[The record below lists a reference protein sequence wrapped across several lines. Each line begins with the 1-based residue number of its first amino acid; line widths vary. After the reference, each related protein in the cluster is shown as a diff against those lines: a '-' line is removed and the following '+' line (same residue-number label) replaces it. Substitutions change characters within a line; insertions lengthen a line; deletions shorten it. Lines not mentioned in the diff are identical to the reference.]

1 VICPKCGEV
10 NSSNFRYCGLCGASL
25 EPKPETRPDARP
37 EVRPDARPT
46 ADPNR
51 PAAIYPNQPRP
62 NQPYPVQ
69 PVPTQPSMDT
79 LRDKSFSGLD
89 SFFEPERYQPKSNVP
104 RILLLIVLLA
114 ALGGAGWWTYSNY
127 FSPAKSHKLAPAI
140 ASATA
145 TPAEPAPAK
154 PAAKDAVPT
163 PDADSPQAAS
173 VPEDQPEPAS
183 AAPSPAPKT
192 LDAPA
197 KPTVKPAIPE
207 KPAPAKSSPTI
218 LPPPNSKIPR
228 IALGDK
234 SAQAH
239 EHKPA
244 PAKPAKSPA
253 KLPAPVASPKP
264 DLSDTDLRKGEAYL
278 YGLGVKADCDQA
290 MKYLKAASAK
300 SNPKARSTFGTMY
313 ATGHCV
319 SRDLPTAYSWFALA
333 LHADPNNQVLEKDL
347 NEVWSQMTPSERQVA
362 IKTKP

>member
-1 VICPKCGEV
+1 MICPKCGEV
-10 NSSNFRYCGLCGASL
+10 NSYNFRYCGLCGALL
-25 EPKPETRPDARP
+25 ESKPETRP
-37 EVRPDARPT
+37 EVRSEDRTEARPDARPT

-51 PAAIYPNQPRP
+51 PAAIFPNQPRP
-62 NQPYPVQ
+62 NQPYPTQ
-69 PVPTQPSMDT
+69 SIPTQPSMDT

-104 RILLLIVLLA
+104 RILLLLVLLA

-127 FSPAKSHKLAPAI
+127 FSPAKSRKLAPAI

-145 TPAEPAPAK
+145 APAEPVPAK

-163 PDADSPQAAS
+163 PDADSPQSAS

-183 AAPSPAPKT
+183 ASPSAAPQT

-197 KPTVKPAIPE
+197 KPTVKPTN
-207 KPAPAKSSPTI
+207 PAPAKPSPTT
-218 LPPPNSKIPR
+218 LPPPNPKIPR

-234 SAQAH
+234 SAEVN
-239 EHKPA
+239 EHKA
-244 PAKPAKSPA
+244 VKPAKSPA
-253 KLPAPVASPKP
+253 KLPAPVSSPKP
-264 DLSDTDLRKGEAYL
+264 DLGDSDLRRGEAYL
-278 YGLGVKADCDQA
+278 YGLGVKANCDEA
-290 MKYLKAASAK
+290 IKYLKAASAK

-333 LHADPNNQVLEKDL
+333 LRTDPNNQVLEKDL
-347 NEVWSQMTPSERQVA
+347 SQLWTQMTPSERQVA